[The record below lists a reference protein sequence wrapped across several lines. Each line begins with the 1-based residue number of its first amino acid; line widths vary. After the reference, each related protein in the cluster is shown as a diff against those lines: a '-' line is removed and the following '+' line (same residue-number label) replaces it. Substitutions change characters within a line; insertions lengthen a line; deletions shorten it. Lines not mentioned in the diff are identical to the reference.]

1 MSNSNKQIKTTV
13 PTDADLKANPMIG
26 QSKGVSPEDIA
37 EIEGETTVEGDTL
50 NGTNAQGGLDKNEGA
65 TTRHK

>member
-1 MSNSNKQIKTTV
+1 MSSKQIKTKV

-26 QSKGVSPEDIA
+26 QSAGVSPEDLE
-37 EIEGETTVEGDTL
+37 EIEADNTVEGDTL
-50 NGTNAQGGLDKNEGA
+50 NGTNANGGIDKNEGA